1 MLENTMEISLKV
13 AIIGAGVSG
22 LVAARELLR
31 EGHRVVVYEKSN
43 QPGGT
48 WIYDTRVESDPL
60 GLDPKREIVHSSL
73 YSSLRTNLP
82 RHLMGFSDY
91 PFTDRVYGDPRNFPG
106 HEEVLKFLKDFAR
119 EFGLTELIR
128 FETEVVRVE
137 RFDSGDDDY
146 EWVVESRTSGA
157 SDEEEFQ
164 AVVVCTGH
172 YAEPIVAN
180 LPGIEQWPGKQ
191 LHSHNYRVPDPFQNQ
206 VVIIGSGPSAIDIS
220 REIASVA
227 KQVHLSTRSPN
238 IYHVYKD
245 GTIEFEDGSRV
256 YADVIVHCT
265 GYKYSFP
272 FLRTNGVVSIDDN
285 CVGPLYKHVFPPQL
299 SPRLSFVGV
308 AYFIIGKTERETRA
322 VHLEN
327 EISIFFVQ
335 QVGIIE
341 ALKLQSKWIARV
353 LSGKAI
359 LPSEKEML
367 VDVEEHYR
375 DMADRGVPKH
385 HTHKVHPHEFE
396 YLDMI
401 ADLAGIPPVA
411 ERIKEIQ
418 KRFLEL
424 VLSSGIDRKRYRD
437 EWDPNDI

>member
-1 MLENTMEISLKV
+1 MQCIKTKLEKLENTMEISLKV

-157 SDEEEFQ
+157 SGEEEFQ

-206 VVIIGSGPSAIDIS
+206 VDLPCLQRWYNRIS
-220 REIASVA
+220 R
-227 KQVHLSTRSPN
+227 R
-238 IYHVYKD
+238 
-245 GTIEFEDGSRV
+245 IESLHRRN
-256 YADVIVHCT
+256 YT
-265 GYKYSFP
+265 LYKYSYP
-272 FLRTNGVVSIDDN
+272 FLRTNGIVSIDDIR
-285 CVGPLYKHVFPPQL
+285 VGPLYKHVFPPQL

-308 AYFIIGKTERETRA
+308 AY
-322 VHLEN
+322 
-327 EISIFFVQ
+327 S
-335 QVGIIE
+335 VGIFE
-341 ALKLQSKWIARV
+341 VVELQSKWIARV
-353 LSGKAI
+353 LSSKAI

-385 HTHKVHPHEFE
+385 HTHKIHPHKFE

-401 ADLAGIPPVA
+401 ADLAGVPPVA
-411 ERIKEIQ
+411 KRIKEIH
-418 KRFLEL
+418 KRFLGL
-424 VLSSGIDRKRYRD
+424 VFSSGIDTKRYRD